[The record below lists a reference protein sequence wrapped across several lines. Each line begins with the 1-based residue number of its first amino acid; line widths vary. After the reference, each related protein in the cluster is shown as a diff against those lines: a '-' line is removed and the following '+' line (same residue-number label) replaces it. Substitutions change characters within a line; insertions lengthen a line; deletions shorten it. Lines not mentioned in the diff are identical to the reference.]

1 MNRTPAAPPP
11 DDTAPDRGPETL
23 PSEAVAAQMQ
33 GVRAPGIAAAVVAGG
48 RVAWQGAT
56 GVRDAASGAPVEERT
71 AFHWFSMTKIAT
83 ATAVMQLV
91 EAGDI
96 RLDAPAREH
105 LPDLDDLDP
114 RITTRQLLNHSSGI
128 ANPAPLKWIHHPGER
143 GPDPRALVEELLS
156 RYGRPKFEPGDH
168 SAYTNIGY
176 LVLGEVIAA
185 ASGRPYKL
193 YVVERV
199 LRPLGAN
206 ATAFTLDAS
215 GEIHPAT
222 GYHPRRDPLL
232 PVFRM
237 LLPRWV
243 IGPPVGRWRSF
254 APFLLDGSAYGGL
267 IGPVADA
274 ALLAAAHL
282 GGGEVDGRRILSP
295 ESVAEMQRIETPGR
309 KCDLGLGWFRPHRDS
324 KRGRRFVEHLG
335 GGAAFGTAMRL
346 YPDRGVG
353 LVAMANVSSNKF
365 DYEEIL
371 KPLEAIPPEKMN

>member
-1 MNRTPAAPPP
+1 
-11 DDTAPDRGPETL
+11 
-23 PSEAVAAQMQ
+23 
-33 GVRAPGIAAAVVAGG
+33 
-48 RVAWQGAT
+48 
-56 GVRDAASGAPVEERT
+56 
-71 AFHWFSMTKIAT
+71 MTKIAT

-96 RLDAPAREH
+96 GLDAPAREH

-128 ANPAPLKWIHHPGER
+128 ANPAPLKLDPSRAETGPRPAER
-143 GPDPRALVEELLS
+143 WSRLLS
-156 RYGRPKFEPGDH
+156 RYGKPKFEPGDH

-176 LVLGEVIAA
+176 LVLGELIAA
-185 ASGRPYKL
+185 ASGLPYK
-193 YVVERV
+193 R
-199 LRPLGAN
+199 LRGRAGA
-206 ATAFTLDAS
+206 AAAGGDLDRLHPRRL
-215 GEIHPAT
+215 GEIRDPAT

-295 ESVAEMQRIETPGR
+295 ESVAEMQRIETPAGSSTSASAGSGPIATASGAADSSSTSGR
-309 KCDLGLGWFRPHRDS
+309 GGLRNRDAALPRP
-324 KRGRRFVEHLG
+324 RGRAGDDGQRLLEQVRLR
-335 GGAAFGTAMRL
+335 GAARAART
-346 YPDRGVG
+346 
-353 LVAMANVSSNKF
+353 
-365 DYEEIL
+365 
-371 KPLEAIPPEKMN
+371 